1 MNLLRH
7 HEYHRLKASI
17 LKVRKSTTCRK
28 NNNKTIGDAIDV
40 SISCQDR
47 PAQPKLSS
55 YTKNHAN
62 KSFVAN

>member
-1 MNLLRH
+1 MENQKNMQH
-7 HEYHRLKASI
+7 AE
-17 LKVRKSTTCRK
+17 K

-55 YTKNHAN
+55 YPKHHEN